1 MKPRRRLLLMRH
13 GAVNDFD
20 AHGRSH
26 SPDEVPLTTAGEA
39 QARAAGQLLTGQ
51 PRDRVITSGLTRT
64 WTTAA
69 LALAASG
76 IDVVPEHWGE
86 LREIRGGCSA
96 IANWNFYLAYKLFRI
111 AAILQGVYQR
121 ASAGMASSSNSLAAG
136 KNARA
141 LAELGLTYAQKA

>member
-39 QARAAGQLLTGQ
+39 QARAAGQLLAGQ
-51 PRDRVITSGLTRT
+51 PIDRVITSGLTRT
-64 WTTAA
+64 RTAAA
-69 LALAASG
+69 LALAAGG

-86 LREIRGGCSA
+86 IRGSRSA
-96 IANWNFYLAYKLFRI
+96 IANWNFYLAYRLFRI
-111 AAILQGVYQR
+111 ATILQDVYQR
-121 ASAGMASSSNSLAAG
+121 ASAGMASSRNSLAAG